1 MAPKPSKTESRR
13 EALRHAL
20 IDSAE
25 RTIASH
31 GLTAL
36 KARDLAAEVGCSVGA
51 IYSAVAD
58 LNDLV
63 MAVNGRT
70 FQRLDAAVSA
80 SLAGGDLPPRD
91 ALVTMSLAYLHFAT
105 QNTHSWRA
113 LFDLQMSTDGPVPDW
128 YLQELGKLFALIAKP
143 LRQIF
148 PDQTA
153 QQIDL
158 LTRTLFSSV
167 HGIVLLG
174 LEKRISGVPQDQME
188 QMITLLL
195 RAATAPAGGTPSPSG
210 ET

>member
-1 MAPKPSKTESRR
+1 
-13 EALRHAL
+13 
-20 IDSAE
+20 
-25 RTIASH
+25 
-31 GLTAL
+31 
-36 KARDLAAEVGCSVGA
+36 
-51 IYSAVAD
+51 
-58 LNDLV
+58 
-63 MAVNGRT
+63 
-70 FQRLDAAVSA
+70 
-80 SLAGGDLPPRD
+80 
-91 ALVTMSLAYLHFAT
+91 MSLAYLHFAT